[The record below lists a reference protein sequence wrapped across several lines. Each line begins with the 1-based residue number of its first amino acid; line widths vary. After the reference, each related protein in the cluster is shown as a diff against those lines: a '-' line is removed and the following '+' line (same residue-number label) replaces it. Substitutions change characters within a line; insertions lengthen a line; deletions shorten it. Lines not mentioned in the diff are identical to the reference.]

1 MTNKKFVE
9 QLLIKK
15 AQLASDLVLDS
26 IEVPVDS
33 INGDFSYPVFKL
45 SKTLRKAPNII
56 AQDIVTKLQDEAF
69 EKVVAV
75 GGYVNF
81 YLNKDQFVS
90 EALKEINLADKT
102 IGTGKNI
109 CIDYSSINIAKP
121 MHIGHLSSTVIGGSL
136 YRMYKYLGY
145 GAIGIN
151 HLGDWG
157 TQFGKLIYA
166 YLHWGNKKDVE
177 ERGINCLL
185 ELYVKYHQVSETDPS
200 IDDEARTWFLKIERG
215 EPEAYELFTWFK
227 DITLKEVGRVYK
239 MLGIEF
245 DSYNG
250 ESFYNDKIPPVV
262 EELKAKGL
270 LEESDGAQVVKLEGM
285 ETPVLILRS
294 DGATLYATRDLATAK
309 YRKATYDFYKS
320 LYVVAYQQNLHFR
333 QVFGVLGKMG
343 YDWVKDCIHVQ
354 FGMVS
359 LKGGGNLSSRK
370 GNVEFLEKILLDA
383 VAKAKETIQQK
394 NPDLANMQRVSEM
407 VGVGAIVFGAL
418 SSGRIKDIV
427 FDIDKALEFEG
438 ETGPYI
444 QYTHARCC
452 SILQKSGMDVDAS
465 YVLDKKAKFI
475 DVDTDTFELV
485 KLLSRLD
492 DTVAVALDKYE
503 PSILARLM
511 LDIAQA
517 FNKFYITNHIL
528 SAEPDLKLARL
539 QVVKLT
545 QQVLKKG
552 LELLLLQAPLEM

>member
-1 MTNKKFVE
+1 
-9 QLLIKK
+9 
-15 AQLASDLVLDS
+15 
-26 IEVPVDS
+26 VPVDS

-45 SKTLRKAPNII
+45 SKTLKKAPNII
-56 AQDIVTKLQDEAF
+56 AQDIVAKLNDEAF

-343 YDWVKDCIHVQ
+343 YEWVKDCIHVQ

-394 NPDLANMQRVSEM
+394 NPDLANMQNVSEM

-452 SILQKSGMDVDAS
+452 SILQKSGIDVDAS
-465 YVLDKKAKFI
+465 YVLDQKAKFK